1 MLAEPKRYHA
11 LDSLR
16 AVMMLLGVYLHVI
29 VCYSPIGGWPFKD
42 PQTSSAF
49 LPMLVFVH
57 IFRMPIFF
65 VMAGFFA
72 ALLYSRRGAFGLA
85 ANRAKRIL
93 LPGMIF
99 WVVLFIIVSGL
110 ATYAHFSSQP
120 DPIGASIAYLTTG
133 DFLHK
138 AFPMHLWF
146 MLYLVYLCAAFLL
159 VAGFVRLLLPS
170 AVERRCDLAFRAA
183 VTSKARVFLFAVPSF
198 AALCLMHFADL
209 ETPQGWLPVPRIL
222 FAYALFFGFG
232 WVLYANSDLLD
243 SIRDGAWRAVIG
255 GCVTAGLNWYFFSLQ
270 MQAAPRFSAEG
281 FYGSAATNALTV
293 WFFVFGFTGLFLRYL
308 DRPIPVMRYLS
319 DSAYWIYLAH
329 VPVLMALQMV
339 LMPYAWPALVKAAIV
354 LAFALPVLV
363 LSYHFM
369 VRSTFLGVLLNGR
382 RYGKS
387 ALCRPGQKGDQP
399 AEEGAK
405 NDAGKDIRDMVPL
418 QDHA

>member
-1 MLAEPKRYHA
+1 MSAEPKRYHA

-42 PQTSSAF
+42 AQTSSVF

-72 ALLYSRRGAFGLA
+72 GLLYWRRGAYGLA
-85 ANRAKRIL
+85 VNRAKRIL
-93 LPGMIF
+93 LPGIVF
-99 WVVLFIIVSGL
+99 WVILFIIVSGL
-110 ATYAHFSSQP
+110 ATYAHFSSGA
-120 DPIGASIAYLTTG
+120 DPIGATFAHLKTG
-133 DFLHK
+133 NFLHK

-146 MLYLVYLCAAFLL
+146 MVYLVYLCATFLIIAGIVKFL
-159 VAGFVRLLLPS
+159 VPTAMLRW
-170 AVERRCDLAFRAA
+170 CNLAFRTAA
-183 VTSKARVFLFAVPSF
+183 SSRGRALLFAGPSF
-198 AALCLMHFADL
+198 AALCMMHFADL

-232 WVLYANSDLLD
+232 WLLYAHNDLLD
-243 SIRDGAWRAVIG
+243 SIRDAAWTGIIG
-255 GCVTAGLNWYFFSLQ
+255 GAVTAGLNWYFFSLQ
-270 MQAAPRFSAEG
+270 MEASPRFSAVG

-329 VPVLMALQMV
+329 VPVLMAVQMV
-339 LMPYAWPALVKAAIV
+339 LLPYAWPATAKAAIV
-354 LAFALPVLV
+354 LVVALPVLV

-369 VRSTFLGVLLNGR
+369 VRSTFIGVLLNGR
-382 RYGKS
+382 RYGKEKPI
-387 ALCRPGQKGDQP
+387 AAKGLVVM
-399 AEEGAK
+399 ELY
-405 NDAGKDIRDMVPL
+405 PL
-418 QDHA
+418 RVRR